1 MPGNFL
7 HSVPRVRDSSDTDA
21 VVEEGMGER
30 QTGPSSAG
38 GKEKKGHFRAPSFRH
53 TRISSIF
60 AKDLRCSHWEVQCFC
75 DMLGESFVRV
85 VSWEVSAVFAL
96 FLPVLLPRYLNRDES
111 RRRRRPRCPSVV
123 SEAGHPSP
131 PSPPLQYT
139 VYLPKKK
146 NWRRPRCRTVFTI
159 PFFTAPSFRVREG
172 KCGSR
177 KSLRLCDAIP
187 SE

>member
-1 MPGNFL
+1 M
-7 HSVPRVRDSSDTDA
+7 R
-21 VVEEGMGER
+21 GER
-30 QTGPSSAG
+30 KRRGTFELRASGTREIRRYMPRTFAALTGKFSV
-38 GKEKKGHFRAPSFRH
+38 F
-53 TRISSIF
+53 
-60 AKDLRCSHWEVQCFC
+60 
-75 DMLGESFVRV
+75 DMFGESFVRV

-123 SEAGHPSP
+123 SEAGHPSL
-131 PSPPLQYT
+131 PSPPLQ
-139 VYLPKKK
+139 YLPKKK

-177 KSLRLCDAIP
+177 KSLPLCDAIP